1 MKIKS
6 MVGAAAGLVAA
17 LAIATPATAQD
28 DTELPSA
35 SGASEHLAVTVAVT
49 GNCTATIT
57 YTNAVPAE
65 LAGSWAYWG
74 DYRAGDEAGQPD
86 SEFPDIPRDSDG
98 QLVVED
104 YQDGHNHGV
113 DPDTLI
119 TSGPLAGEAFGL
131 QYNPVLIHQGD
142 TRTVDVVVD
151 APATL
156 VAWIKRGPEQPW
168 YVGEVAVEVPCEKA
182 DDGGDQGDDTP
193 PAKDEDQDDETGGA
207 AGGTED
213 ELPLTGSTTTL
224 LGGGAVLLL
233 GLGAGA
239 YLVARR
245 RRVSFSA

>member
-6 MVGAAAGLVAA
+6 MVGAAVGLVAA

-28 DTELPSA
+28 DTELPSS

-49 GNCTATIT
+49 GSCTATIT

-74 DYRAGDEAGQPD
+74 DYRAGDEVGQPD

-131 QYNPVLIHQGD
+131 QHNPVLIHQGD
-142 TRTVDVVVD
+142 TRTVDVVVN
-151 APATL
+151 APTTL
-156 VAWIKRGPEQPW
+156 AAWIKRGPEQPW
-168 YVGEVAVEVPCEKA
+168 YVGEVAVEVPCEQA
-182 DDGGDQGDDTP
+182 DDTP
-193 PAKDEDQDDETGGA
+193 PAKDEDQDDEDETGGA

-213 ELPLTGSTTTL
+213 ELPLTGSTATL

-233 GLGAGA
+233 AAGGGAV
-239 YLVARR
+239 LVARR